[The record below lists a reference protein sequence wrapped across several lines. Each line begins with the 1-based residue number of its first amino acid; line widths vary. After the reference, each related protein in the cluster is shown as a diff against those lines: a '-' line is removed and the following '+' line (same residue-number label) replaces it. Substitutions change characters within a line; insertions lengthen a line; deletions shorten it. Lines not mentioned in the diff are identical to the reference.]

1 MTKLKLFSCL
11 CALSLLLAGC
21 PNSQPSSSGHA
32 PGDGHD
38 HAAEK
43 SGEHKTGDGHDHSAE
58 KSGEHKAG
66 DGHDH

>member
-21 PNSQPSSSGHA
+21 PDSKSSGPA

-38 HAAEK
+38 PAAEE
-43 SGEHKTGDGHDHSAE
+43 SGEHKADDGHHHEAE
-58 KSGEHKAG
+58 KSGEHKAD